1 MLIIVF
7 QLQRNIKSFLRFYWN
22 GKLFQYTCLPNGIS
36 SAPRIFTKLLKP
48 VYSSLRVLG
57 HVNVG
62 YIDDSLLLGETI
74 EECNKNVNDTIEL
87 MSKLG
92 FVIHED
98 KSVFQPSKQII
109 FLGNIIDSE
118 NMIIT
123 LTADKKQNLVKECKW
138 LLQRN
143 LAKIRDVAKVIGLI
157 VSSFSAVE
165 FGKLFYRNLEKEKI
179 IALKNSKG
187 DFEQSM
193 LISNQM
199 KGDLEWWVA
208 NVSTELRH
216 ISHGSPQ
223 IVIQTDASLL
233 GWGGILSDNEI
244 GGRWTDEESKNH
256 INYLEILAIYYTLK
270 SFLHLIINKHVKV
283 LTDNTTAVA
292 YISNMGG
299 TKSIDCNTISRQI
312 WLFCKDND
320 IWLTCTHIAG
330 KENLA
335 DKKSRE
341 FDDKLEWKLKRSV
354 FDQLC
359 TLWQRPDIDLFASR
373 LNFQLENYCSWKP
386 DPLSAFIDAFS
397 INWSYFQ
404 FVYLFPPFSL
414 LSRCIFK
421 IREDGARGVVIAPFW
436 QTQTWFPRLMQLL
449 TDNPIVLPKNKKILN
464 LPHDPQSVHPLHKK
478 MKLIACLVSGVASEN
493 EDFLKKQPTY
503 SCRLGN
509 QVQRNS
515 TKCISGNG
523 SNIEGNL
530 GYSSLNLARGALS
543 SLGLTI
549 DSIPVGRHAMVIRYM
564 KGIFNLRP
572 PRPRYESTWDVSKVL
587 QFLRSLSPVKY
598 LKLKDLTLKL
608 TMLIALTNAARA
620 QSIHF
625 MNVNHVHKV
634 KGEFIF
640 VLNELVKQSRPG
652 YKEPT
657 VNIKAY
663 PPDRRLCVYTV
674 YKEYVFRTKLFR
686 GKHEPLLLS
695 YVKPHQPVSRDTISR
710 WIKVVMA
717 KANIDTTIF
726 KAHSVRSASVSK
738 AKMNAV
744 PISQA
749 LLARKQRE
757 HRSGRSTQ
765 KHRRVKEKDRLY
777 RQNIKSDNDQV
788 SHDQQIKLLSTEPTT
803 EENLS
808 TALETWTPAAR
819 RKAISRINRKLLDVG
834 TSLQRHNLDFGF
846 PIERHFYGSCHG
858 KGPSEGAGAVVKSV
872 VRRAVLVEQVVINNA
887 RDLYDFSKKLE
898 IDSDD
903 HIHYKRS
910 LFLVENVQRDRPNRI
925 IAKTLVG
932 TRKLQ
937 CVRTVTPMTI
947 ETRNVTCFCQGCTSL
962 NGECGNS
969 DYVEKWEEQH
979 LDGRNQGQGRRGRG
993 QGVGRGQGRRG
1004 RGQGQGRSGQ
1014 GVRGQGKGRRGRGQG
1029 GKGRGRGIRQG
1040 GRGRG
1045 AYLQGEVLEL
1055 RDAESNQSHYE
1066 ESIGIEN
1073 EESISNEERDCY
1085 LGMENNT
1092 YVDEWVEQ
1100 TLTNDLRKLNQKSK
1114 SKKQKVG
1121 KRKVTLTHMETALNH
1136 ETVETHEE
1144 CQNKETHDTKIIE
1157 THEEP

>member
-1 MLIIVF
+1 
-7 QLQRNIKSFLRFYWN
+7 
-22 GKLFQYTCLPNGIS
+22 
-36 SAPRIFTKLLKP
+36 
-48 VYSSLRVLG
+48 
-57 HVNVG
+57 
-62 YIDDSLLLGETI
+62 
-74 EECNKNVNDTIEL
+74 
-87 MSKLG
+87 
-92 FVIHED
+92 
-98 KSVFQPSKQII
+98 
-109 FLGNIIDSE
+109 
-118 NMIIT
+118 
-123 LTADKKQNLVKECKW
+123 
-138 LLQRN
+138 
-143 LAKIRDVAKVIGLI
+143 
-157 VSSFSAVE
+157 
-165 FGKLFYRNLEKEKI
+165 
-179 IALKNSKG
+179 
-187 DFEQSM
+187 
-193 LISNQM
+193 
-199 KGDLEWWVA
+199 
-208 NVSTELRH
+208 
-216 ISHGSPQ
+216 
-223 IVIQTDASLL
+223 
-233 GWGGILSDNEI
+233 
-244 GGRWTDEESKNH
+244 
-256 INYLEILAIYYTLK
+256 
-270 SFLHLIINKHVKV
+270 
-283 LTDNTTAVA
+283 
-292 YISNMGG
+292 MGG

-341 FDDKLEWKLKRSV
+341 FDDKLEWKLERSV

-373 LNFQLENYCSWKP
+373 LNFQLEYYCSWKP

-478 MKLIACLVSGVASEN
+478 MKLIACPVSGVASEN

-523 SNIEGNL
+523 TVLEFFTTLFKEGNL

-549 DSIPVGRHAMVIRYM
+549 DSIPVGRHSMVIRYM

-587 QFLRSLSPVKY
+587 HFLRSLSPVKY

-620 QSIHF
+620 QSIHL

-744 PISQA
+744 PISRI
-749 LLARKQRE
+749 L
-757 HRSGRSTQ
+757 Q
-765 KHRRVKEKDRLY
+765 KAGWSDAKTFAKFYNKKIEKD
-777 RQNIKSDNDQV
+777 
-788 SHDQQIKLLSTEPTT
+788 
-803 EENLS
+803 ENS
-808 TALETWTPAAR
+808 F
-819 RKAISRINRKLLDVG
+819 SFN
-834 TSLQRHNLDFGF
+834 
-846 PIERHFYGSCHG
+846 
-858 KGPSEGAGAVVKSV
+858 
-872 VRRAVLVEQVVINNA
+872 VLKN
-887 RDLYDFSKKLE
+887 
-898 IDSDD
+898 
-903 HIHYKRS
+903 
-910 LFLVENVQRDRPNRI
+910 
-925 IAKTLVG
+925 
-932 TRKLQ
+932 
-937 CVRTVTPMTI
+937 
-947 ETRNVTCFCQGCTSL
+947 
-962 NGECGNS
+962 
-969 DYVEKWEEQH
+969 
-979 LDGRNQGQGRRGRG
+979 
-993 QGVGRGQGRRG
+993 
-1004 RGQGQGRSGQ
+1004 
-1014 GVRGQGKGRRGRGQG
+1014 
-1029 GKGRGRGIRQG
+1029 
-1040 GRGRG
+1040 
-1045 AYLQGEVLEL
+1045 
-1055 RDAESNQSHYE
+1055 
-1066 ESIGIEN
+1066 
-1073 EESISNEERDCY
+1073 
-1085 LGMENNT
+1085 
-1092 YVDEWVEQ
+1092 
-1100 TLTNDLRKLNQKSK
+1100 
-1114 SKKQKVG
+1114 
-1121 KRKVTLTHMETALNH
+1121 
-1136 ETVETHEE
+1136 
-1144 CQNKETHDTKIIE
+1144 
-1157 THEEP
+1157 

>member
-1 MLIIVF
+1 MDTF
-7 QLQRNIKSFLRFYWN
+7 ESAIKLVTSKSFMASIDLRHAYYSVPIAEEHQKFLRFYWN

-123 LTADKKQNLVKECKW
+123 LTEDKKQNLVKECKW

-244 GGRWTDEESKNH
+244 G
-256 INYLEILAIYYTLK
+256 
-270 SFLHLIINKHVKV
+270 
-283 LTDNTTAVA
+283 DNTTAVA

-341 FDDKLEWKLKRSV
+341 FDDKLEWKLERSV

-478 MKLIACLVSGVASEN
+478 MKLIACPVSGVASEN

-523 SNIEGNL
+523 SNIVTKN
-530 GYSSLNLARGALS
+530 
-543 SLGLTI
+543 
-549 DSIPVGRHAMVIRYM
+549 
-564 KGIFNLRP
+564 K
-572 PRPRYESTWDVSKVL
+572 
-587 QFLRSLSPVKY
+587 
-598 LKLKDLTLKL
+598 
-608 TMLIALTNAARA
+608 LIA
-620 QSIHF
+620 
-625 MNVNHVHKV
+625 
-634 KGEFIF
+634 
-640 VLNELVKQSRPG
+640 
-652 YKEPT
+652 
-657 VNIKAY
+657 
-663 PPDRRLCVYTV
+663 
-674 YKEYVFRTKLFR
+674 
-686 GKHEPLLLS
+686 
-695 YVKPHQPVSRDTISR
+695 
-710 WIKVVMA
+710 
-717 KANIDTTIF
+717 F
-726 KAHSVRSASVSK
+726 K
-738 AKMNAV
+738 
-744 PISQA
+744 
-749 LLARKQRE
+749 
-757 HRSGRSTQ
+757 
-765 KHRRVKEKDRLY
+765 
-777 RQNIKSDNDQV
+777 
-788 SHDQQIKLLSTEPTT
+788 
-803 EENLS
+803 
-808 TALETWTPAAR
+808 
-819 RKAISRINRKLLDVG
+819 
-834 TSLQRHNLDFGF
+834 
-846 PIERHFYGSCHG
+846 
-858 KGPSEGAGAVVKSV
+858 
-872 VRRAVLVEQVVINNA
+872 
-887 RDLYDFSKKLE
+887 
-898 IDSDD
+898 
-903 HIHYKRS
+903 
-910 LFLVENVQRDRPNRI
+910 FL
-925 IAKTLVG
+925 
-932 TRKLQ
+932 
-937 CVRTVTPMTI
+937 
-947 ETRNVTCFCQGCTSL
+947 
-962 NGECGNS
+962 
-969 DYVEKWEEQH
+969 
-979 LDGRNQGQGRRGRG
+979 
-993 QGVGRGQGRRG
+993 
-1004 RGQGQGRSGQ
+1004 
-1014 GVRGQGKGRRGRGQG
+1014 
-1029 GKGRGRGIRQG
+1029 
-1040 GRGRG
+1040 
-1045 AYLQGEVLEL
+1045 
-1055 RDAESNQSHYE
+1055 
-1066 ESIGIEN
+1066 
-1073 EESISNEERDCY
+1073 
-1085 LGMENNT
+1085 
-1092 YVDEWVEQ
+1092 
-1100 TLTNDLRKLNQKSK
+1100 
-1114 SKKQKVG
+1114 
-1121 KRKVTLTHMETALNH
+1121 
-1136 ETVETHEE
+1136 
-1144 CQNKETHDTKIIE
+1144 
-1157 THEEP
+1157 

>member
-1 MLIIVF
+1 MKDQFLSPIFLRPKKNGEYRMILNLKKLNEYIEYHHF
-7 QLQRNIKSFLRFYWN
+7 KMDTFESAIKLVTSKSFMASIDLRHAYYSVPIAEEHQKFLRFYWN

-386 DPLSAFIDAFS
+386 DPLSAFIDAFRTVLE
-397 INWSYFQ
+397 F
-404 FVYLFPPFSL
+404 FTTLF
-414 LSRCIFK
+414 K
-421 IREDGARGVVIAPFW
+421 
-436 QTQTWFPRLMQLL
+436 
-449 TDNPIVLPKNKKILN
+449 
-464 LPHDPQSVHPLHKK
+464 
-478 MKLIACLVSGVASEN
+478 
-493 EDFLKKQPTY
+493 
-503 SCRLGN
+503 
-509 QVQRNS
+509 
-515 TKCISGNG
+515 
-523 SNIEGNL
+523 EGNL

-587 QFLRSLSPVKY
+587 HFLRSLSPVKY

-620 QSIHF
+620 QSIHL

-744 PISQA
+744 PISRI
-749 LLARKQRE
+749 L
-757 HRSGRSTQ
+757 Q
-765 KHRRVKEKDRLY
+765 KAGW
-777 RQNIKSDNDQV
+777 SD
-788 SHDQQIKLLSTEPTT
+788 
-803 EENLS
+803 
-808 TALETWTPAAR
+808 
-819 RKAISRINRKLLDVG
+819 
-834 TSLQRHNLDFGF
+834 
-846 PIERHFYGSCHG
+846 
-858 KGPSEGAGAVVKSV
+858 
-872 VRRAVLVEQVVINNA
+872 
-887 RDLYDFSKKLE
+887 
-898 IDSDD
+898 
-903 HIHYKRS
+903 
-910 LFLVENVQRDRPNRI
+910 
-925 IAKTLVG
+925 AKTFA
-932 TRKLQ
+932 KFY
-937 CVRTVTPMTI
+937 
-947 ETRNVTCFCQGCTSL
+947 N
-962 NGECGNS
+962 
-969 DYVEKWEEQH
+969 
-979 LDGRNQGQGRRGRG
+979 
-993 QGVGRGQGRRG
+993 
-1004 RGQGQGRSGQ
+1004 
-1014 GVRGQGKGRRGRGQG
+1014 
-1029 GKGRGRGIRQG
+1029 
-1040 GRGRG
+1040 
-1045 AYLQGEVLEL
+1045 
-1055 RDAESNQSHYE
+1055 
-1066 ESIGIEN
+1066 
-1073 EESISNEERDCY
+1073 
-1085 LGMENNT
+1085 
-1092 YVDEWVEQ
+1092 
-1100 TLTNDLRKLNQKSK
+1100 
-1114 SKKQKVG
+1114 KK
-1121 KRKVTLTHMETALNH
+1121 
-1136 ETVETHEE
+1136 
-1144 CQNKETHDTKIIE
+1144 D
-1157 THEEP
+1157 

>member
-1 MLIIVF
+1 
-7 QLQRNIKSFLRFYWN
+7 
-22 GKLFQYTCLPNGIS
+22 
-36 SAPRIFTKLLKP
+36 
-48 VYSSLRVLG
+48 
-57 HVNVG
+57 
-62 YIDDSLLLGETI
+62 
-74 EECNKNVNDTIEL
+74 
-87 MSKLG
+87 
-92 FVIHED
+92 
-98 KSVFQPSKQII
+98 
-109 FLGNIIDSE
+109 
-118 NMIIT
+118 
-123 LTADKKQNLVKECKW
+123 
-138 LLQRN
+138 
-143 LAKIRDVAKVIGLI
+143 
-157 VSSFSAVE
+157 
-165 FGKLFYRNLEKEKI
+165 
-179 IALKNSKG
+179 
-187 DFEQSM
+187 
-193 LISNQM
+193 
-199 KGDLEWWVA
+199 
-208 NVSTELRH
+208 
-216 ISHGSPQ
+216 
-223 IVIQTDASLL
+223 
-233 GWGGILSDNEI
+233 
-244 GGRWTDEESKNH
+244 
-256 INYLEILAIYYTLK
+256 
-270 SFLHLIINKHVKV
+270 
-283 LTDNTTAVA
+283 
-292 YISNMGG
+292 MGG

-572 PRPRYESTWDVSKVL
+572 P
-587 QFLRSLSPVKY
+587 
-598 LKLKDLTLKL
+598 DLD
-608 TMLIALTNAARA
+608 
-620 QSIHF
+620 
-625 MNVNHVHKV
+625 MNLH
-634 KGEFIF
+634 G
-640 VLNELVKQSRPG
+640 
-652 YKEPT
+652 T
-657 VNIKAY
+657 
-663 PPDRRLCVYTV
+663 
-674 YKEYVFRTKLFR
+674 

-765 KHRRVKEKDRLY
+765 KAQKSKKKDRLY

-803 EENLS
+803 ENLS

-819 RKAISRINRKLLDVG
+819 RKAISRINRKLLDKSLTGIQNLEDVRSLELKVDTSD
-834 TSLQRHNLDFGF
+834 TSLGNFGSLLPCLTQLKLSNSCIPYIRDLGSSLRTIQILWMSRCGLLELDGISSMISLTEVYLSYNEISDISPISMLDNLQILDL
-846 PIERHFYGSCHG
+846 
-858 KGPSEGAGAVVKSV
+858 EGNN
-872 VRRAVLVEQVVINNA
+872 VRRYIPSTVLGMCTQLNRLTLESNPVCVTPSPDSEQVGLGENVLRQIEFKTENKQEESCIPQLCYLDDEVLTLEASPTKKTNVFDA
-887 RDLYDFSKKLE
+887 DWAYLEELQNDLNLKD
-898 IDSDD
+898 DSDD
-903 HIHYKRS
+903 NES
-910 LFLVENVQRDRPNRI
+910 
-925 IAKTLVG
+925 
-932 TRKLQ
+932 
-937 CVRTVTPMTI
+937 
-947 ETRNVTCFCQGCTSL
+947 
-962 NGECGNS
+962 
-969 DYVEKWEEQH
+969 
-979 LDGRNQGQGRRGRG
+979 
-993 QGVGRGQGRRG
+993 
-1004 RGQGQGRSGQ
+1004 SGQ
-1014 GVRGQGKGRRGRGQG
+1014 
-1029 GKGRGRGIRQG
+1029 
-1040 GRGRG
+1040 
-1045 AYLQGEVLEL
+1045 
-1055 RDAESNQSHYE
+1055 
-1066 ESIGIEN
+1066 
-1073 EESISNEERDCY
+1073 
-1085 LGMENNT
+1085 
-1092 YVDEWVEQ
+1092 
-1100 TLTNDLRKLNQKSK
+1100 
-1114 SKKQKVG
+1114 
-1121 KRKVTLTHMETALNH
+1121 
-1136 ETVETHEE
+1136 
-1144 CQNKETHDTKIIE
+1144 
-1157 THEEP
+1157 